1 MFKDHKHFYFTSF
14 PIIFD
19 RFAQKHFFQKTRL
32 SCKTIYGPLNTRS
45 SLEKTNEP
53 ILRKPY
59 ARQTDKETL
68 FHWILLAM
76 DGGPSSKKYLYKKL
90 NRRITLSVPK
100 YYKLDKKVILLM
112 TNFVKDRRATNYS
125 IKIIVKKFMS

>member
-1 MFKDHKHFYFTSF
+1 MLKDHKYFYFTSF

-19 RFAQKHFFQKTRL
+19 HFAQKHFFQKIRL

-45 SLEKTNEP
+45 SLEKT
-53 ILRKPY
+53 KPY
-59 ARQTDKETL
+59 ARQADKETL

-76 DGGPSSKKYLYKKL
+76 DGGPSSKKYLPKKL

-125 IKIIVKKFMS
+125 IKTIVKKFMS